1 MSVGSSSSL
10 PPSLYA
16 ETAHALPVTPP
27 LDGDRAVSVA
37 IIGGGFAG
45 LSAAL
50 HLAQAGVD
58 TCLLEAHEPGW
69 GASGRNGG
77 QVNPG
82 LKFNPDELLTRFG
95 EDLGRRMIAMAWGA
109 PDFTFDLIRRL
120 DIDCDARQNGT
131 LRAATSAVT
140 AEAVRTSA
148 AQCAAHG
155 MPTRLLDRDA
165 VFAATGT
172 GRYPAALLD
181 PRGGDLHP
189 LNYARGLAKAAQA
202 AGAKIHGGSRVI
214 SARRQNGKWK
224 LQTKTASV
232 TADKLLVVTNAYAD
246 ELRPRL
252 KQSLVP
258 IFSSIV
264 ATEPLPDSL
273 AARILPQ
280 RPVLY
285 ESGHITVYYRIDS
298 ENRLLMGGRGPQ
310 RSIMGPTGALAYL
323 QRYAAALW
331 PELKDIR
338 WTHAWNGQLAITPD
352 HLPHLHAPDE
362 DVLIYLGCNGRG
374 VALATAMGKQL
385 AQRLIGGPSA
395 SIDLPFTEIQPMR
408 FHAFWPIGAHAAM
421 LWGRMKDRLGI

>member
-1 MSVGSSSSL
+1 MSADLLSSL

-16 ETAHALPVTPP
+16 DTAHAPPVTPP
-27 LDGDRAVSVA
+27 LDGDRTVSVA
-37 IIGGGFAG
+37 IVGGGFAG

-50 HLAQAGVD
+50 HLAEAGVD
-58 TCLLEAHEPGW
+58 TCVLEAHEPGW

-82 LKFNPDELLTRFG
+82 LKFNPDELLARFG
-95 EDLGRRMIAMAWGA
+95 DDLGRRMIAMAWGA

-120 DIDCDARQNGT
+120 GIKCDARQNGT

-140 AEAVRTSA
+140 TDAVRVTA
-148 AQCAAHG
+148 AQYAAHG
-155 MPTRLLDRDA
+155 IPTRLLDADTMRS
-165 VFAATGT
+165 ATGT
-172 GRYPAALLD
+172 NRYPAALLD

-189 LNYARGLAKAAQA
+189 LNYARGLARAAQA
-202 AGAKIHGGSRVI
+202 AGATIHGGSRVI
-214 SARRQNGKWK
+214 SARRQAGHWK
-224 LQTKTASV
+224 LKTETASV

-246 ELRPRL
+246 GLWPRL

-258 IFSSIV
+258 IYSSIV

-323 QRYAAALW
+323 QRYAVALW
-331 PELKDIR
+331 PELKGVR
-338 WTHAWNGQLAITPD
+338 WTHAWNGQLAITAD
-352 HLPHLHAPDE
+352 HLPHLHAPTD

-374 VALATAMGKQL
+374 VALATAMGQQL
-385 AQRLIGGPSA
+385 AQRLIDGPSTT
-395 SIDLPFTEIQPMR
+395 IDLPFSDIQPMR
-408 FHAFWPIGAHAAM
+408 FHAFWPIGTHAAM

>member
-1 MSVGSSSSL
+1 MSAGSPAL

-16 ETAHALPVTPP
+16 ETAHAAPDTSPTHA
-27 LDGDRAVSVA
+27 DRTVSVA

-50 HLAQAGVD
+50 HLAEAGVD
-58 TCLLEAHEPGW
+58 ACVLEAREPGW

-82 LKFNPDELLTRFG
+82 LKFNPDELLARFG
-95 EDLGRRMIAMAWGA
+95 ADLGGRMIAMAWGA

-120 DIDCDARQNGT
+120 GIDCDARQTGT

-140 AEAVRTSA
+140 IDAVRATA

-155 MPTRLLDRDA
+155 MPTRLLDSDA
-165 VFAATGT
+165 TFLATGT
-172 GRYPAALLD
+172 GRYPSALLD

-189 LNYARGLAKAAQA
+189 LNYARGLAAAAQA
-202 AGAKIHGGSRVI
+202 TGATVYGNSRVI
-214 SARRQNGKWK
+214 SAKRQAGKWI
-224 LQTKTASV
+224 LQTEKATV
-232 TADKLLVVTNAYAD
+232 TAEKLIIVTNAYAD
-246 ELRPRL
+246 DLLPHL

-258 IFSSIV
+258 IYSSIV
-264 ATEPLPDSL
+264 ATEPLPDGL

-298 ENRLLMGGRGPQ
+298 QNRLLMGGRGPQ

-323 QRYAAALW
+323 QRYAATLW
-331 PELKDIR
+331 PELESVR

-352 HLPHLHAPDE
+352 HLPHLHAPSD

-385 AQRLIGGPSA
+385 AQRLIGGPST
-395 SIDLPFTEIQPMR
+395 SIDLPFTNIQPMR